1 MSKIGFLIAILV
13 ISLILGVIAVLIISK
28 KPKKSTKSVKKVDE
42 DILDFE
48 DLVAVL
54 KNGETSS
61 EKLLDTLKTF
71 NENFTIDEDNA
82 QKYLVFLSRV
92 LTHKNKNKDIFNY
105 FHKEVKGKNL
115 KFKKELESI
124 EMKALN

>member
-28 KPKKSTKSVKKVDE
+28 KPKKSTKSVKKVVE

-71 NENFTIDEDNA
+71 NENFTIDENNA